1 MANGKIPNI
10 NNKFYGEK
18 LVEVTFPD
26 STSSL
31 GFDEYNAVLNNV
43 NSSVSSS
50 IIMDADY
57 ALNARI
63 PTNND
68 RLLSG
73 TAQRMEIQD
82 SNYSS
87 VAWTSPRY
95 VGSQTVSATY
105 NDYQASGS
113 SVTFADGTVGAWKGD
128 QVFNEYPGDETFT
141 RGNPLGK
148 VPAVDLYSTHF
159 VLFDRINIDNA
170 LFNRDV
176 FHCLYLIDDQGN
188 KKPLSYKNKNLVDLQ
203 RLFIQGSNAEVVF
216 LGQNNQELL
225 DEYPI
230 GRVGITRQ
238 KEFSIENDIYTT
250 DNSSAYLY
258 PANMSPNSPG
268 YVAGSGTA
276 TTQFAF
282 IFSKYGNQLDK
293 PVVDNCYAGIP
304 ITPSLFSSSL
314 EPNGDYKLSYSTSGS
329 EAITTRNSL
338 IDANFNIGCSHQFNY
353 KSAQGGFVI
362 KIANYKANNVIT
374 FYDSST
380 PTNPPPNTLVN
391 ATGSYINAPNSITS
405 SNYKLNE
412 NKLDP
417 FYVFTYNPE
426 TSRVFENTIYET
438 VIHNAQFAST
448 NPLLY
453 NNERLGD
460 IINPQLSYGTLDINI
475 PSPAPM
481 EPLSTLGGESGPSV
495 NVGSSISWADAN
507 INNSIPTNIID
518 NDYSNITE
526 IIREQLPSFIKSE
539 TEVTEINIGETDL
552 HMVYHWNTNIVNP
565 GVPNGPS
572 GYYGAGG
579 GIVLGMGADSYNSYF
594 ASPSIPMPGGGT
606 YIADPEYPDNRKYR
620 YTDSSISS
628 SLQPVSENDYLSCGM
643 IVANKFS
650 YMFSTSNA
658 NFQKALGRPNM
669 RWDSIHPGNVN
680 VLYLPAEAGKNIG
693 NSFYGTAD
701 QSDFYETLSHGDI
714 IELTDS
720 DLFFYDMANNTTI
733 NNLTDP
739 SPNNPY
745 VWRFMILRAPD
756 NYKDD
761 NVNGG
766 GSGEGNR
773 GCYRFYV
780 RYINGRTDNLAQ
792 DPILYTVPAGLDAY
806 PQQITYTGT
815 NIGVRNNLSFGPNL
829 SFGYNPISTTF
840 NSRRVIT
847 LFAIRRMKDPYIK
860 VRTTAGDNI
869 GNTIN
874 DPSTI
879 LSIQKEKIHEQYIE
893 SQNLIGTGVGV
904 LLPNNYDPKLREQL
918 PDIINKTGIDI
929 NSLVQGNN

>member
-1 MANGKIPNI
+1 MAKGKIPNI
-10 NNKFYGEK
+10 NNKLHGDK
-18 LVEVTFPD
+18 LVEISHD
-26 STSSL
+26 STGSL
-31 GFDEYNAVLNNV
+31 GFDEYNATLNNV
-43 NSSVSSS
+43 VDAVRSSVIS
-50 IIMDADY
+50 DADY
-57 ALNARI
+57 SGNAI
-63 PTNND
+63 VATNDN
-68 RLLSG
+68 LISSG
-73 TAQRMEIQD
+73 TSPKMEIQD

-87 VAWTSPRY
+87 YSWNSSRY
-95 VGSQTVSATY
+95 IGSKTISAKY
-105 NDYQASGS
+105 NEYQGSGS
-113 SVTFADGTVGAWKGD
+113 AEFEDGIVRSWNGD
-128 QVFNEYPGDETFT
+128 QYFNNEQPNMLIS

-148 VPAVDLYSTHF
+148 VPAIDLYSTHF
-159 VLFDRINIDNA
+159 VLFDKINVDES
-170 LFNRDV
+170 LFDRDV

-188 KKPLSYKNKNLVDLQ
+188 KVPLTYKNKSLDDLRKLYLPNSQ
-203 RLFIQGSNAEVVF
+203 AEVVF
-216 LGQNNQELL
+216 LGTNDQNVL
-225 DEYPI
+225 DSYPI
-230 GRVGITRQ
+230 KRIGVVRQ

-258 PANMSPNSPG
+258 PASLSPNSPG

-293 PVVDNCYAGIP
+293 PIVDNCYAGIP

-338 IDANFNIGCSHQFNY
+338 LDADFNIGCSHLFNY
-353 KSAQGGFVI
+353 KSAQEGFII
-362 KIANYKANNVIT
+362 KISNYRANNVTT
-374 FYDSST
+374 FYDSPDPTQT
-380 PTNPPPNTLVN
+380 PPDTLVN

-417 FYVFTYNPE
+417 FYAFTYNPE

-438 VIHNAQFAST
+438 IIHSAQFAST
-448 NPLLY
+448 NPLLH
-453 NNERLGD
+453 NNTRLGD
-460 IINPQLSYGTLDINI
+460 IVNPQISYGTLDISL

-481 EPLSTLGGESGPSV
+481 EPLSTLGGNGGVSL
-495 NVGSSISWADAN
+495 NVGDSISWADAN

-518 NDYSNITE
+518 NDYGNITE
-526 IIREQLPSFIKSE
+526 IIKEQLPSFIKSE

-552 HMVYHWNTNIVNP
+552 HMVYHWNTNIVSP

-579 GIVLGMGADSYNSYF
+579 GIILGMGADSYNGYF
-594 ASPSIPMPGGGT
+594 AASSITMPTGGT
-606 YIADPEYPDNRKYR
+606 YISDPEYPDNIKYR
-620 YTDSSISS
+620 CTDSSISS
-628 SLQPVSENDYLSCGM
+628 SLQPVSGNDYLSCGM
-643 IVANKFS
+643 IVATNFS
-650 YMFSTSNA
+650 YMFSPNNS

-669 RWDSIHPGNVN
+669 RWNSIHPGNVN
-680 VLYLPAEAGKNIG
+680 ILYLPAEAGKNIG

-733 NNLTDP
+733 NSLTDP
-739 SPNNPY
+739 SPDNPHI
-745 VWRFMILRAPD
+745 WRFMILRAPD

-766 GSGEGNR
+766 GSGEGNK

-792 DPILYTVPAGLDAY
+792 DPILYTVPAGPDAY
-806 PQQITYTGT
+806 PQQITYTGNT
-815 NIGVRNNLSFGPNL
+815 IGVRNNLQFGPDP

-860 VRTTAGDNI
+860 VRTTAGDDI

-874 DPSTI
+874 DPSTT
-879 LSIQKEKIHEQYIE
+879 LSIQKEKTHEQYIE
-893 SQNLIGTGVGV
+893 SQFLTGTGVGA
-904 LLPNNYDPKLREQL
+904 LLPDNYDPKLREQL

-929 NSLVQGNN
+929 NSLT